1 MLRIGLI
8 FIVTLGV
15 LALFLPF
22 ALPWDY
28 SAIDWDGVSLKLF
41 SAEAWQRGHYLGSDD
56 IGRDRLARILAGT
69 RITMSVALAAAG
81 VAMVIGIAWGV
92 IAGWVGGRTDDMMM
106 RIVDALY
113 ALPFMFIVIILMVV
127 FGRSILLVF
136 IGIGAVE
143 WLTMARV
150 VRGEVKAI
158 KSQPFI
164 LAAKAS
170 GASSFAI
177 ISKHIM
183 PNILGVA
190 IAYLMLTVPQVVMV
204 ESFLSF
210 LGLGVQE
217 PMTSLGILVNEG
229 AQQMEIDPAAL
240 LLPGGVLMMLIIT
253 LTIVGERLRDRINAG
268 PITAIANGD
277 GSKTQTFK
285 ALDQP

>member
-1 MLRIGLI
+1 MMRISIILVAI
-8 FIVTLGV
+8 MAA
-15 LALFLPF
+15 LAVFLPF
-22 ALPWDY
+22 LLPWDY
-28 SAIDWDGVSLKLF
+28 AQIDWDGVNLDITST
-41 SAEAWQRGHYLGSDD
+41 EAWQRGHYLGSDD

-69 RITMSVALAAAG
+69 RITMSVALAAAS
-81 VAMVIGIAWGV
+81 VAMIIGIAWGV
-92 IAGWVGGRTDDMMM
+92 IAGWVGERTDDIMM

-113 ALPFMFIVIILMVV
+113 ALPFMFIVIVLMVV

-143 WLTMARV
+143 WLTMARI

-158 KSQPFI
+158 KSRPFI

-170 GASSFAI
+170 GASSISI
-177 ISKHIM
+177 ILRHIL
-183 PNILGVA
+183 PNIMGVA

-229 AQQMEIDPAAL
+229 AAQMEINPAAL
-240 LLPGGVLMMLIIT
+240 LLPGGVLILLIIS
-253 LTIVGERLRDRINAG
+253 LTIAGERLRDRINAG
-268 PITAIANGD
+268 VIKNPNAGA
-277 GSKTQTFK
+277 S
-285 ALDQP
+285 